1 MSQRSPTDDETTK
14 LASEYVQHGDQT
26 RAFNEAFP
34 NSKAK
39 PDVIHVTASTL
50 FSLPKVR
57 LRIDQ
62 LQAISKEQSEKEFS
76 MSVGELKE
84 MLKKV
89 MEQGIEEGKISATV
103 AAIREMNCMD
113 GNHSPLKTQEVNAN
127 ELTPWSSV
135 KASVDKLNE

>member
-1 MSQRSPTDDETTK
+1 MSQRTPTDDEATI
-14 LASEYVQHGDQT
+14 LASEFIKNGDMT
-26 RAFNEAFP
+26 SAFNVAFP
-34 NSKAK
+34 DSKATSK
-39 PDVIHVTASTL
+39 TQNEKAARL
-50 FSLPKVR
+50 FDTGKVR
-57 LRIDQ
+57 ARIEQ
-62 LQAISKEQSEKEFS
+62 LQAISKKQSEKEFS

-89 MEQGIEEGKISATV
+89 MNQGIEEGKPSATV

-135 KASVDKLNE
+135 KASVDKLDG